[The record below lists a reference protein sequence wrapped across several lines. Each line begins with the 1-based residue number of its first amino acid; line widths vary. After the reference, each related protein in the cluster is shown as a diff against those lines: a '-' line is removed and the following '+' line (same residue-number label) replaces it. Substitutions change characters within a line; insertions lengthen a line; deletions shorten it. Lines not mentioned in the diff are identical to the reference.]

1 VNPFDQLPGLLAH
14 ERQPQGR
21 VITAAVGVD
30 ETRMGLSR
38 QAAHER
44 YLADMARMHGLTIR
58 EYRAM
63 RRRGQK

>member
-1 VNPFDQLPGLLAH
+1 VNPFDQLAGLLAH

-21 VITAAVGVD
+21 VISAAVGVD
-30 ETRMGLSR
+30 ESRMGLSR

-44 YLADMARMHGLTIR
+44 YLADMARLHGITIR